1 MANTN
6 AAATTWNNP
15 NYVGELFLVGQNKT
29 PFLNM
34 IGGLGGGNIWTVN
47 AMQFPMAQPYSL
59 EAASQPAIT
68 ETDSLTAP
76 TAWTYVRTVDY
87 NTCQIFQ
94 KTVSMSY
101 VGMSEFGQVS
111 ADGTTGRAFLGDQ
124 PVKDEFG
131 FQKAAALKQI
141 AIDVEYT
148 FLVGAYVQATSAAVA
163 AKSRGIITG
172 LTTNTAAAAGGAL
185 TSTLIDTILRTMA
198 GNGAEFNNMVIF
210 ANAFQKQKFSSI
222 YGYAPEDRN
231 VGGVNIK
238 QIETDFAM
246 MGIVWDPFM
255 PTDTVLIADMS
266 VIQPVFCPVPGK
278 GVLFFEELSK
288 TGAGTSG
295 QIYGQI
301 GLNYGPEEYHGK
313 ITGLATS

>member
-1 MANTN
+1 MANAN
-6 AAATTWNNP
+6 APATSWNNP

-34 IGGLGGGNIWTVN
+34 IGGLGGGRIWTVN
-47 AMQFPMAQPYSL
+47 ALQFPMAQPWAL

-68 ETDSLTAP
+68 ETASLTAP
-76 TAWTYVRTVDY
+76 TAWTYVRGVDY

-94 KTVSMSY
+94 RTVSMSY

-111 ADGTTGRAFLGDQ
+111 ADATTGRTFLGDQ
-124 PVKDEFG
+124 PVKDEYG

-148 FLVGAYVQATSAAVA
+148 FLNGTYAQATAANVA
-163 AKSRGIITG
+163 AKTRGIITG
-172 LTTNTAAAAGGAL
+172 ITTNTLAAAGAAL
-185 TSTLIDTILRTMA
+185 TPAMINTVLRTMA
-198 GNGAEFNNMVIF
+198 ASGAEFNNMVMF
-210 ANAFQKQKFSSI
+210 ANSWNKQAISAI

-231 VGGVNIK
+231 IGGVNIK
-238 QIETDFAM
+238 QVETDFAM
-246 MGIVWDPFM
+246 LGIVWDPFM
-255 PTDTVLIADMS
+255 PAGTVLIADMGL
-266 VIQPVFCPVPGK
+266 IQPVFCPVPGK
-278 GVLFFEELSK
+278 GVLFYEDLAK

-301 GLNYGPEEYHGK
+301 GINYGPEEMHGT
-313 ITGLATS
+313 ITGTATA